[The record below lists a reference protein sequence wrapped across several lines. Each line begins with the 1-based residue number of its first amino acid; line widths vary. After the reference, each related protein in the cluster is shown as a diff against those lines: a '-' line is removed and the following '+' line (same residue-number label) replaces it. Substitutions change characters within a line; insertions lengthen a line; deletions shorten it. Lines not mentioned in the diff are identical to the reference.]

1 LYLQLDDKHLLIF
14 GGLNKRQRYNDVWV
28 LNWES
33 KEWSKVTPAGAAPE
47 ERAHFTATRF
57 GNRIFIFGGY
67 GGSGQ
72 VFNDMWL
79 LHFDMAEGS
88 FAWENISDS
97 IGGVGPSPR
106 FDHCAFIYPITP
118 NSSSYDKLLIM
129 GGRDLS
135 TMFADSHMLDLNS
148 MHWEETQPPTLPYEV
163 CREQW
168 SEAQELCTT
177 WVLSQNLG
185 SQPHTGWREQQAAS
199 RDSYTM
205 FPSGISYRFPAQQGV
220 LTAFMRQP
228 CGLSQHSSGRQSHV
242 HAGDNKHT
250 CLVEGPYKPAWHG

>member
-1 LYLQLDDKHLLIF
+1 VQLDDKHLLIF

-33 KEWSKVTPAGAAPE
+33 KEWTKVTPAGAAPE
-47 ERAHFTATRF
+47 ERAHFTATKF

-88 FAWENISDS
+88 YAWENISDS
-97 IGGVGPSPR
+97 IGGVMPTPR

-135 TMFADSHMLDLNS
+135 TMFSDSHMLDLNT

-163 CREQW
+163 RMAAAAWWHSKQ
-168 SEAQELCTT
+168 SYM
-177 WVLSQNLG
+177 SQ
-185 SQPHTGWREQQAAS
+185 
-199 RDSYTM
+199 
-205 FPSGISYRFPAQQGV
+205 
-220 LTAFMRQP
+220 QP
-228 CGLSQHSSGRQSHV
+228 CCALLRHYVQLALTSKPGEHGKSG
-242 HAGDNKHT
+242 AGI
-250 CLVEGPYKPAWHG
+250 YKSAQISPVNVTGE